1 VSKFHHCGGMVGGL
15 RFIAILG
22 ACNLGSGPVGRT
34 KVGCYGG
41 FILGG

>member
-1 VSKFHHCGGMVGGL
+1 MVGGL